1 MKIKS
6 NRAEKIRRVAL
17 SAILGVSL
25 VALLSGCG
33 AKEPAKT
40 PASTP
45 APSTSSA
52 STTVS
57 QSNPIVIDKVAKTVK
72 IYTEVNGKYFV
83 EPTRHGIVFK
93 DGSNGTKSV
102 LKAWGNQNDFY
113 NALIDIGAKPGN
125 NLKLDSVGVAVEG
138 DPLDVSLTWAGA
150 GKEIPFGDV
159 INDSTQK
166 KFDIRFGGN
175 QENAKSK
182 NTGCILCLDSC
193 PVGITSNAAHPTKD
207 FDNKIAEFK
216 AKQDVLP
223 ADGMAVVATFKLK

>member
-1 MKIKS
+1 MKLKV
-6 NRAEKIRRVAL
+6 NATEKMKRIAFSVLVGVSFVAL
-17 SAILGVSL
+17 I
-25 VALLSGCG
+25 SGCG
-33 AKEPAKT
+33 TAGSAKNPSS
-40 PASTP
+40 ASTP
-45 APSTSSA
+45 STASP

-93 DGSNGTKSV
+93 GGSNGSKSI

-125 NLKLDSVGVAVEG
+125 NLKLGSVGVAVQG

-159 INDSTQK
+159 ILDSTNK
-166 KFDIRFGGN
+166 PFEVRFGGN

-193 PVGITSNAAHPTKD
+193 PVGITSNASHPTKD

-216 AKQDVLP
+216 AKKDVLP
-223 ADGMAVVATFKLK
+223 ADGTAVIATFKLK

>member
-1 MKIKS
+1 MKFKS
-6 NRAEKIRRVAL
+6 NRAKKMKQIAF
-17 SAILGVSL
+17 STILGVSL
-25 VALLSGCG
+25 VTLLSGCS
-33 AKEPAKT
+33 ANDTAKT
-40 PASTP
+40 PTTIP
-45 APSTSSA
+45 APSTASS
-52 STTVS
+52 STTLS

-125 NLKLDSVGVAVEG
+125 NLKLDSVGVAVQG

-150 GKEIPFGDV
+150 SKEIPFGDV
-159 INDSTQK
+159 ILDSTNK
-166 KFDIRFGGN
+166 PFDVRFGGN

-216 AKQDVLP
+216 ARKDVLP
-223 ADGMAVVATFKLK
+223 ADGTSVIATFKLK

>member
-1 MKIKS
+1 MIFNANKAQKM
-6 NRAEKIRRVAL
+6 RRVAL

-33 AKEPAKT
+33 TNDTSKN
-40 PASTP
+40 STP
-45 APSTSSA
+45 APAPSTANS

-57 QSNPIVIDKVAKTVK
+57 QTNPIVIDKVAKTVK

-93 DGSNGTKSV
+93 DGSNGSKSV
-102 LKAWGNQNDFY
+102 LRAFGNQNDFY

-125 NLKLDSVGVAVEG
+125 NLQLDSVGVAVQG

-150 GKEIPFGDV
+150 GKEIPFADV

-182 NTGCILCLDSC
+182 KTGCILCLDSC

-216 AKQDVLP
+216 AKKDVLP
-223 ADGMAVVATFKLK
+223 ADGTAVVATFKLK